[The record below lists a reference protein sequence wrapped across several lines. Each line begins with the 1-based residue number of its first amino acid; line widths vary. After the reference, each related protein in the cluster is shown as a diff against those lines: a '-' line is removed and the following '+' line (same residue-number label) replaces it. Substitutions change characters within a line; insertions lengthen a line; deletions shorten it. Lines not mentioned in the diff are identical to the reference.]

1 MKRDSLPQ
9 QDSRIAF
16 EKLSDETKAE
26 MRSAT
31 EAGQPL
37 LRFRFFFL
45 SWKGALDFDWHFM
58 QADVG
63 RWLGRCSCK
72 SSTSWLRASL
82 QV

>member
-37 LRFRFFFL
+37 LCFRVFL
-45 SWKGALDFDWHFM
+45 
-58 QADVG
+58 
-63 RWLGRCSCK
+63 
-72 SSTSWLRASL
+72 
-82 QV
+82 

>member
-37 LRFRFFFL
+37 LRFRFFFFEL
-45 SWKGALDFDWHFM
+45 EG
-58 QADVG
+58 G
-63 RWLGRCSCK
+63 LGF
-72 SSTSWLRASL
+72 
-82 QV
+82 